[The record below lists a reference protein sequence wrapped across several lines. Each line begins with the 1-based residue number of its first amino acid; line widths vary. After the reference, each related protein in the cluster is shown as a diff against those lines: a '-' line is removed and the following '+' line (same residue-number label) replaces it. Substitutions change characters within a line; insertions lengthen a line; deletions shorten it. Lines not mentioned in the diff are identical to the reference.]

1 MKSFTV
7 QLLLVILLTFSLF
20 ASSENVKK
28 NTQIEKLSKGKKTVS
43 LVLGSGGARGY
54 AHIGVI
60 EILEKNGYEIKSIS
74 GSSIGALI
82 GGLYAAGKLE
92 EYKKWV
98 LNLDTFEVLEMIG
111 FSFDSG
117 GIIDAEKVYAK
128 IGEIIGDVKIED
140 LSIPYTAVASDVE
153 NRKKVWFQKG
163 KLIDAIRASIAI
175 PTIFTPVVKNN
186 MLLVDGGVLSPLPLE
201 PVVSDTTD
209 ITIAVNLNANIPN
222 SYSVQISKEHKE
234 QQNELYSEV
243 LKYYNEASKMIGIDT
258 PKKKEVDI
266 FTVISQTL
274 DATQG
279 IITKHD
285 IAEYKP
291 DVVIDIPRDSCES
304 YDFDKAYKMIEI
316 GKMATQKSLKERG
329 KRWKRN

>member
-1 MKSFTV
+1 MIRDLAMK
-7 QLLLVILLTFSLF
+7 LLLVILLTFLLF
-20 ASSENVKK
+20 ASGENIKK
-28 NTQIEKLSKGKKTVS
+28 DAHVEKPSKAKKTVS

-92 EYKKWV
+92 EYKQWI
-98 LNLDTFEVLEMIG
+98 LNLDTFEVLKLIE
-111 FSFDSG
+111 FSFNSG
-117 GIIDAEKVYAK
+117 GVIDAEKVYAK
-128 IGEIIGDVKIED
+128 IGKIIGDVKIED
-140 LSIPYTAVASDVE
+140 LPIHYTAVASDVE

-201 PVVSDTTD
+201 PVASDTTD
-209 ITIAVNLNANIPN
+209 ITIAVNLNANIHN
-222 SYSVQISKEHKE
+222 RYKVKISKEHKK
-234 QQNELYSEV
+234 QQNELYREV
-243 LKYYNEASKMIGIDT
+243 LKYYNEASKIIGIDT

-266 FTVISQTL
+266 FTVLSQTL

-285 IAEYKP
+285 ILQYQP
-291 DVVIDIPRDSCES
+291 DIVIDIPRDSCES
-304 YDFDKAYKMIEI
+304 YDFDKAYRMIEI
-316 GKMATQKSLKERG
+316 GKMAAKKSLTSKE
-329 KRWKRN
+329 KK